1 MRSPTSPDREI
12 PLAAKISKG
21 VGSSGGRL
29 LAAIARR
36 QAIEEANT
44 SAGANYDAEEQ
55 EFVLLERAYRARKER
70 ERMFEEQARVL
81 EALLRQ

>member
-1 MRSPTSPDREI
+1 MDSPTSPDGEI
-12 PLAAKISKG
+12 PLAAKVSKG

-29 LAAIARR
+29 LAALARS
-36 QAIEEANT
+36 QAMAEANT

-55 EFVLLERAYRARKER
+55 ELARTERAYRARKER